1 MFEISDDD
9 SPVFVQLSANGL
21 IRNLALPAN
30 EERALVVGSTAGA
43 AFQLA
48 LAGVAPVQF
57 HIERAE
63 GALWVIPAYRVEDL
77 RLNSTAVNGP
87 TQLQGHDIIEF
98 AGVRL
103 EVTIR
108 DAGAFV
114 ASGDRLHDDNR
125 QLGASYSMALPGEA
139 DTTQLAMDPVTNLT
153 IPDGT
158 WPTDDEQRVG
168 YQGGQDGG
176 HATMLQWELD
186 VPLSSRDELCASLP
200 AHQSRSRQSDEKAAD
215 FTLHGTQII
224 PPYRPPPQPIQ
235 RVSEPPPSTTRTLEP
250 NFVQQQ
256 HRAIDTVPASTPTNT
271 PTAEVVRAA
280 RMTGK
285 PPKPR
290 RAGVPSTPESSV
302 TPPPLGRHPLMLLD
316 EDEEPSLHWR
326 ATRKGTTNVP
336 KPSALT
342 RLGLLTK
349 ARPFLVGCIAG
360 VGAASLAILFLAASR
375 FVAPRGAEIAA
386 PLPSVVVAELN
397 SLKPGAIPPAPVSVA
412 ALAPSV
418 ATDDVSKTDVSAQPS
433 VSAPVLRPSSARKAS
448 ASPPRSKALY

>member
-9 SPVFVQLSANGL
+9 SSVFVQLSANGL

-43 AFQLA
+43 AFQLTV
-48 LAGVAPVQF
+48 AGVAPVQF
-57 HIERAE
+57 HIERAD
-63 GALWVIPAYRVEDL
+63 GSVWVIPAYRIEDL
-77 RLNSTAVNGP
+77 RLNSAAVHGP
-87 TQLQGHDIIEF
+87 TQLEGHDIIEF

-114 ASGDRLHDDNR
+114 ASGDSLHDDNR
-125 QLGASYSMALPGEA
+125 ELGASYSIALPGEA
-139 DTTQLAMDPVTNLT
+139 DTTQLAMDPVTNVT
-153 IPDGT
+153 TADGT

-168 YQGGQDGG
+168 HKGDEGGG
-176 HATMLQWELD
+176 HATMLQWKLD
-186 VPLSSRDELCASLP
+186 VPLSSRDELSGSLP
-200 AHQSRSRQSDEKAAD
+200 AHQSTSRQSDDNDAD

-235 RVSEPPPSTTRTLEP
+235 RVSEPRLSTTRTLEP
-250 NFVQQQ
+250 NFVQQR
-256 HRAIDTVPASTPTNT
+256 HRAIDRDLSFTPGNA
-271 PTAEVVRAA
+271 PTAEVVRPA

-290 RAGVPSTPESSV
+290 RAGVPSTPATSV
-302 TPPPLGRHPLMLLD
+302 TPPPLGRHPLMLLA

-326 ATRKGTTNVP
+326 ATRKDPRTVP

-349 ARPFLVGCIAG
+349 ARPFLVGCVAG
-360 VGAASLAILFLAASR
+360 VGSALLAILFLAASR
-375 FVAPRGAEIAA
+375 FVARRETEIAT
-386 PLPSVVVAELN
+386 PLPSVVAELN
-397 SLKPGAIPPAPVSVA
+397 SLKPGAIPPAGVSVA
-412 ALAPSV
+412 DLPSSV
-418 ATDDVSKTDVSAQPS
+418 PTDDVSKTDVSAQPS
-433 VSAPVLRPSSARKAS
+433 ASAPALRPSARKAS
-448 ASPPRSKALY
+448 ASSARLKSLY